1 MSSPSQLYTTIQNT
15 ARSFVDGTNPEQPGG
30 NTPTIANSPRT
41 SECLTSFGPSFLVSK
56 RPPLQGAITNDEFV
70 KHMSMMTPMLQTW
83 RIEVQRILVDE
94 HKKEA
99 SVLAMYY
106 MTPKGEGD
114 AESRTVHHEISWWLK
129 MTDDGKLV
137 ERAIEYVDGAAA
149 ARIQELVGEY
159 KKSQGSA

>member
-1 MSSPSQLYTTIQNT
+1 MHSTSDLYTTIQST
-15 ARSFVDGTNPEQPGG
+15 ARSFVDGTNPEPSGT
-30 NTPTIANSPRT
+30 NKPSIKHSPRT
-41 SECLTSFGPSFLVSK
+41 DDCLTSFGPSFLVSK
-56 RPPLQGAITNDEFV
+56 RPPLQGTINNDEFLA
-70 KHMSMMTPMLQTW
+70 HMGMMAPMLETW

-99 SVLAMYY
+99 SVLAIYY
-106 MTPKGEGD
+106 MIPKGEGN

-129 MTDDGKLV
+129 TTDDGKLV

-159 KKSQGSA
+159 KKSQGTA